1 MSMKTGNSKELH
13 PWINYRIGVPP
24 VPLCGMYNYLNK
36 RKKMKATSK
45 VINATFVEMD
55 WESMREYNEDKGTY
69 RCRVTFSECSE
80 TNTGETNTAL
90 AFLQSVTSGNLYS
103 IVVNLDSNQFGK
115 TEEEK
120 TDTFKKAMTDEDG
133 KVIPIPLT
141 VVTVVLDKTYFTAEG
156 LPIDVRKIAYV
167 GTDDKEETA
176 IASVTRRLAKQ
187 LENEELFESDP
198 TKEKTDEKPKRR

>member
-1 MSMKTGNSKELH
+1 MKQQ
-13 PWINYRIGVPP
+13 RITPLDKLSDWSTP
-24 VPLCGMYNYLNK
+24 VPLSGMYNYLNE

-69 RCRVTFSECSE
+69 RCRITFSECSE

-103 IVVNLDSNQFGK
+103 IVVNLDSDQFGK

-198 TKEKTDEKPKRR
+198 TKEKTNEKPKRR

>member
-1 MSMKTGNSKELH
+1 
-13 PWINYRIGVPP
+13 
-24 VPLCGMYNYLNK
+24 
-36 RKKMKATSK
+36 MKATSK

-55 WESMREYNEDKGTY
+55 WESMREYNEEKNTY
-69 RCRVTFSECSE
+69 RCRITFSECSE

-103 IVVNLDSNQFGK
+103 IVVNLDSDQFGT

-141 VVTVVLDKTYFTAEG
+141 VVTVTLDKTYFTAEG

-187 LENEELFESDP
+187 LENEGLFESDP
-198 TKEKTDEKPKRR
+198 TKEKTDDKPKRR

>member
-1 MSMKTGNSKELH
+1 MRNSKELH
-13 PWINYRIGVPP
+13 PCINYRIGVPP

-69 RCRVTFSECSE
+69 RCRITFSECSE

-103 IVVNLDSNQFGK
+103 IVVNLDSDQFGK

>member
-1 MSMKTGNSKELH
+1 MKQQ
-13 PWINYRIGVPP
+13 RITPLDKLSDWSTP
-24 VPLCGMYNYLNK
+24 VPLSGMYNYLNK
-36 RKKMKATSK
+36 RKMKATSK
-45 VINATFVEMD
+45 IINATFVEMD

-103 IVVNLDSNQFGK
+103 IVVNLDSDQFGK

>member
-1 MSMKTGNSKELH
+1 
-13 PWINYRIGVPP
+13 
-24 VPLCGMYNYLNK
+24 
-36 RKKMKATSK
+36 MKATSK

-55 WESMREYNEDKGTY
+55 WESMREYNEEKNTY
-69 RCRVTFSECSE
+69 RCRITFSECSE

-103 IVVNLDSNQFGK
+103 IVVNLDSDTFGK
-115 TEEEK
+115 SEEEK
-120 TDTFKKAMTDEDG
+120 TETFKKAMTDEDG

-141 VVTVVLDKTYFTAEG
+141 VVTVALDKTYFTAEG

-198 TKEKTDEKPKRR
+198 TKEKTNETPKRR

>member
-1 MSMKTGNSKELH
+1 
-13 PWINYRIGVPP
+13 
-24 VPLCGMYNYLNK
+24 
-36 RKKMKATSK
+36 MKATSK
-45 VINATFVEMD
+45 IINATFVEMD

-80 TNTGETNTAL
+80 TNTGETNSAL

-103 IVVNLDSNQFGK
+103 IVVNLDSEQFGK

-120 TDTFKKAMTDEDG
+120 TETFKKAMTDENG
-133 KVIPIPLT
+133 KLIPIPLT
-141 VVTVVLDKTYFTAEG
+141 VVTVTLDQTYYTEDG

-167 GTDDKEETA
+167 GTDNKEDTA

-187 LENEELFESDP
+187 LENEELFKDDP
-198 TKEKTDEKPKRR
+198 TKKQAEEKRTRR

>member
-1 MSMKTGNSKELH
+1 
-13 PWINYRIGVPP
+13 
-24 VPLCGMYNYLNK
+24 
-36 RKKMKATSK
+36 MKATSK

-55 WESMREYNEDKGTY
+55 WESMREYNEEKNTY
-69 RCRVTFSECSE
+69 RCRITFSECSE

-103 IVVNLDSNQFGK
+103 IVVNLDSDTFGK
-115 TEEEK
+115 SEEEK
-120 TDTFKKAMTDEDG
+120 TETFKKAMTDEDG

-141 VVTVVLDKTYFTAEG
+141 VVTVALDKTYFTVDG

-198 TKEKTDEKPKRR
+198 TKKTDEKPKRR